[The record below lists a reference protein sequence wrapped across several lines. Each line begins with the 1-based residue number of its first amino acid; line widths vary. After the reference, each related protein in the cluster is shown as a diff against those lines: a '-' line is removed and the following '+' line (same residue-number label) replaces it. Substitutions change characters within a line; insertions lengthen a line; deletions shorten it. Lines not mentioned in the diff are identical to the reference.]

1 MECRVEGEKP
11 VLELNQVSIAYSG
24 TPILHSIDLSLYPG
38 EIHALVGENGAG
50 KSTLMKTI
58 LGIIS
63 PDKGEVIFFG
73 QKRHHQSLKQI
84 MESGISM
91 IHQELMLIP
100 ELSIAENIFL
110 GRENELGFWPWER
123 KKNAQLKTAELLRD
137 CDIPLDPTTLVKNLS
152 IAEQQLVEI
161 LRAISQRAHLI
172 LMDEPTSSLSE
183 KEITLFRRLIHKL
196 KNEGVSILFTSHKME
211 EIFGFSD
218 RISVLRDGYLI
229 SSSNKENCTEQEV
242 VQQMV
247 GREMNQF
254 FPHREVQS
262 GEISLQVK
270 GLGIPG
276 LFQGIDF
283 DLHQGEILGFGGLVG
298 AGRTDIGK
306 ALAGLLI
313 PQEGEIIWKNQSVK
327 FKNPQEAILQGIG
340 YVSEDRKEMGFI
352 PEFSVQHNLTLSSL
366 LDFQRWGILDKSK
379 EKETAEGHVSRM
391 KIKTQGVNQQ
401 VMYLSGGNQQKVVF
415 GRVLQHLPE
424 VLILDEPTRGI
435 DVQAKFEIYTLMAE
449 LSKQGKSIILIS
461 SDLPEL
467 MHMSDRIL
475 VISKGKQTATLKK
488 EETNPAEIMSY
499 AMK

>member
-11 VLELNQVSIAYSG
+11 VLELNKVSIAYSG

-137 CDIPLDPTTLVKNLS
+137 CDIPLDPATLVKNLS

-262 GEISLQVK
+262 GDISLQVK

-276 LFQGIDF
+276 LFQGIEF

-313 PQEGEIIWKNQSVK
+313 PQEGEIKWKNQLVK

-391 KIKTQGVNQQ
+391 KIKTQGMDQQ

-475 VISKGKQTATLKK
+475 VISKGKQTATLEK

>member
-1 MECRVEGEKP
+1 MEGEKP

-137 CDIPLDPTTLVKNLS
+137 CDIPLDPATLVKNLS

-262 GEISLQVK
+262 GDISLQVK

-276 LFQGIDF
+276 LFQGIEF

-313 PQEGEIIWKNQSVK
+313 PQEGEIKWKNQLVK

-467 MHMSDRIL
+467 LHMSDRIL

>member
-1 MECRVEGEKP
+1 MEGEKP
-11 VLELNQVSIAYSG
+11 VLELRQVSIAYSG

-63 PDKGEVIFFG
+63 PDHGEVIFFG
-73 QKRHHQSLKQI
+73 QKRQQQSLKQI
-84 MESGISM
+84 MDAGISM

-100 ELSIAENIFL
+100 ELSVAENIFL
-110 GRENELGFWPWER
+110 GREHELGFWPWKR
-123 KKNAQLKTAELLRD
+123 KKNAQLQTLELLSD
-137 CDIPLDPTTLVKNLS
+137 CEIPLDSSTLVKNLS

-183 KEITLFRRLIHKL
+183 KEITLFRRLINKL

-229 SSSNKENCTEQEV
+229 SSKCREECTEQEV

-254 FPHREVQS
+254 FPHRKVQK
-262 GEISLQVK
+262 GEICLQVK

-276 LFQGIDF
+276 LFQDIEF

-306 ALAGLLI
+306 AIAGLLS
-313 PQEGEIIWKNQSVK
+313 PQSGEIIWRNKSVS
-327 FKNPQEAILQGIG
+327 FKSPQDAIKQGIG

-352 PEFSVQHNLTLSSL
+352 PEFSIQHNITLSSL
-366 LDFQRWGILDKSK
+366 LSCQRWGILDKVK
-379 EKETAEGHVSRM
+379 EKEIASAHIARLN
-391 KIKTQGVNQQ
+391 IKSKGVGQQ
-401 VMYLSGGNQQKVVF
+401 VMNLSGGNQQKVVF
-415 GRVLQHLPE
+415 GRVLQHVPD

-449 LSKQGKSIILIS
+449 LSRQGKSIILIS

-475 VISKGKQTATLKK
+475 VISKGKQTANLNK
-488 EETNPAEIMSY
+488 EETNPAEIMFY

>member
-1 MECRVEGEKP
+1 MEGEKP

-276 LFQGIDF
+276 LFQGIEF

-391 KIKTQGVNQQ
+391 KIKTQGVDQQ
-401 VMYLSGGNQQKVVF
+401 VMHLSGGNQQKVVF

>member
-11 VLELNQVSIAYSG
+11 VLELKQVSTAYSG

-50 KSTLMKTI
+50 KSTLMKTM

-73 QKRHHQSLKQI
+73 QKRQHQSLKQI
-84 MESGISM
+84 MDSGISM

-100 ELSIAENIFL
+100 ELSVEENIFL

-123 KKNAQLKTAELLRD
+123 KKNARLKALDLLSD
-137 CDIPLDPTTLVKNLS
+137 CEIPMEPSTLVKNLS

-161 LRAISQRAHLI
+161 LRAISQQAQLI

-183 KEITLFRRLIHKL
+183 KEITLFRRLINKL

-229 SSSNKENCTEQEV
+229 SSKCRDECTEQEV
-242 VQQMV
+242 VHQMV

-254 FPHREVQS
+254 FPHREVIK
-262 GEISLQVK
+262 GETCLQVK

-276 LFQGIDF
+276 LFRDIEF

-313 PQEGEIIWKNQSVK
+313 PQAGEILWKNQSVK
-327 FKNPQEAILQGIG
+327 FKSPQEAIKQGIG

-366 LDFQRWGILDKSK
+366 LEFQRWGILEKTK
-379 EKETAEGHVSRM
+379 EKEIAAGHISRL
-391 KIKTQGVNQQ
+391 KIKSKGPNQH
-401 VMYLSGGNQQKVVF
+401 VMTLSGGNQQKVVF
-415 GRVLQHLPE
+415 GRVLQHLPD

-461 SDLPEL
+461 SDLSEL
-467 MHMSDRIL
+467 LHMSDRIL
-475 VISKGKQTATLKK
+475 VISKGKQTAVLNK

>member
-1 MECRVEGEKP
+1 MEGEKP
-11 VLELNQVSIAYSG
+11 VLELRQVSIAYSR

-63 PDKGEVIFFG
+63 PDHGEVIFFG
-73 QKRHHQSLKQI
+73 QKRQQQSLKQI
-84 MESGISM
+84 MDAGISM

-100 ELSIAENIFL
+100 ELSVAENIFL
-110 GRENELGFWPWER
+110 GREHELGFWPWKR
-123 KKNAQLKTAELLRD
+123 KKNAQLQTLELLSD
-137 CDIPLDPTTLVKNLS
+137 CEIPLDSSTLVKNLS

-183 KEITLFRRLIHKL
+183 KEITLFRRLINKL

-229 SSSNKENCTEQEV
+229 SSKCREECTEQEV

-254 FPHREVQS
+254 FPHREVQK
-262 GEISLQVK
+262 GEICLQVK

-276 LFQGIDF
+276 LFQDIEF

-306 ALAGLLI
+306 AIAGLLS
-313 PQEGEIIWKNQSVK
+313 PQSGEIIWRNKSVS
-327 FKNPQEAILQGIG
+327 FKSPQDAIKQGIG

-352 PEFSVQHNLTLSSL
+352 PEFSIQHNITLSSL
-366 LDFQRWGILDKSK
+366 LSCQRWGILDKVK
-379 EKETAEGHVSRM
+379 EKEIASAHIARLN
-391 KIKTQGVNQQ
+391 IKSKGVGQQ
-401 VMYLSGGNQQKVVF
+401 VMNLSGGNQQKVVF
-415 GRVLQHLPE
+415 GRVLQHVPD

-449 LSKQGKSIILIS
+449 LSRQGKSIILIS

-475 VISKGKQTATLKK
+475 VISKGKQTANLNK
-488 EETNPAEIMSY
+488 EETNPAEIMFY

>member
-137 CDIPLDPTTLVKNLS
+137 CDIPLDPATLVKNLS

-352 PEFSVQHNLTLSSL
+352 PEFSVQHNLTLTSL

-391 KIKTQGVNQQ
+391 KIKTQGVDQQ

>member
-11 VLELNQVSIAYSG
+11 VLELSHVSIAYSG
-24 TPILHSIDLSLYPG
+24 TPILHSVDLSLYPG

-73 QKRHHQSLKQI
+73 QKRQQQSLKQI
-84 MESGISM
+84 MDSGISM

-100 ELSIAENIFL
+100 ELSVEENIFL

-123 KKNAQLKTAELLRD
+123 KKNARLKALELLAD
-137 CDIPLDPTTLVKNLS
+137 CDIPMDPSALVKNLS

-161 LRAISQRAHLI
+161 LRAISQQAKLI

-183 KEITLFRRLIHKL
+183 KEISLFRRLINKL

-229 SSSNKENCTEQEV
+229 SSKLRDDSTEQEV

-254 FPHREVQS
+254 FPQREVLR
-262 GEISLQVK
+262 GDLCLQVK
-270 GLGIPG
+270 GLGIPN
-276 LFQGIDF
+276 LFQDIQF
-283 DLHQGEILGFGGLVG
+283 DLHQGEILGLGGLVG

-313 PQEGEIIWKNQSVK
+313 PQSGEIIWKGQAIK
-327 FKNPQEAILQGIG
+327 FKNPQDAMKHGIG

-352 PEFSVQHNLTLSSL
+352 PEFSVQQNISLSSL
-366 LDFQRWGILDKSK
+366 LDFQRWGVLNQAK
-379 EKETAEGHVSRM
+379 EKEIAKGHISRL
-391 KIKTQGVNQQ
+391 KIKSKGPEQA
-401 VMYLSGGNQQKVVF
+401 VMNLSGGNQQKVVF
-415 GRVLQHLPE
+415 GRVLQHVPE

-475 VISKGKQTATLKK
+475 VISKGKQTATLHK
-488 EETNPAEIMSY
+488 EETSPAEIMSY

>member
-1 MECRVEGEKP
+1 MEGEKP

-137 CDIPLDPTTLVKNLS
+137 CDIPLDPATLVKNLS

-229 SSSNKENCTEQEV
+229 SSSNKENCTEQEI

-262 GEISLQVK
+262 GDISLQVK

-276 LFQGIDF
+276 LFQGIEF

-313 PQEGEIIWKNQSVK
+313 PQEGEIKWKNQLVK

-391 KIKTQGVNQQ
+391 KIKTQGVDQQ